1 MLKLNRTTAAL
12 TACLAAC
19 LTATTAAAQEWPKAK
34 PITFT
39 VAFAAGS
46 STDIVART
54 VGQKVSESLGQS
66 VVIDNKPGAGG
77 TIGAQLVKRAPA
89 DGYNILVISVS
100 YAVNPSLYANAGYD
114 PLLDFMPVA
123 LGPSTPNIFTVHP
136 SVPVNNVKELIAY
149 AKKEKLS
156 YASSGIGT
164 TTHLS
169 MERMKVA
176 SGVDITHVPYQPAA
190 AIGAVVAGHT
200 QVSSTSMP
208 PAVAQ
213 IKSGKLRALA
223 VTSAQRSP
231 ALPDVP
237 TMSESGFSDFDDL
250 TWFAFFAPAGTPPA
264 VVARL
269 NAEINKAMEAPDV
282 AAKFAEQGLSSRRN
296 TVAEFTAYL
305 KSEIPKWAKAV
316 KDSGA
321 TAN

>member
-19 LTATTAAAQEWPKAK
+19 LTVTPAAAQEWPKAK

-136 SVPVNNVKELIAY
+136 SVPVNNVKELISY

-213 IKSGKLRALA
+213 VKSGKLRALA

-237 TMSESGFSDFDDL
+237 TMNESGFSDFDDL

-305 KSEIPKWAKAV
+305 KAEIPKWAKAV

>member
-1 MLKLNRTTAAL
+1 MFRTTVFAAAL
-12 TACLAAC
+12 AAG
-19 LTATTAAAQEWPKAK
+19 AAAAPATAQDWPKAR

-39 VAFAAGS
+39 VAFGPGS
-46 STDIVART
+46 STDIIARS
-54 VGQKVSESLGQS
+54 VGQKLSESLGQS
-66 VVIDNKPGAGG
+66 VVIENKPGAGG
-77 TIGAQLVKRAPA
+77 TIGAQLVKRAAP

-100 YAVNPSLYANAGYD
+100 YAVNPSLYPNAGYD
-114 PLLDFMPVA
+114 PLLDFVPIV

-136 SVPVNNVKELIAY
+136 SLPVNNVKELIAY
-149 AKKEKLS
+149 ARQEKLS

-169 MERMKVA
+169 MERMKIA
-176 SGVDITHVPYQPAA
+176 GGVDITHVPYQPAQ

-208 PAVAQ
+208 PAVPQVKA
-213 IKSGKLRALA
+213 GKLRALA

-237 TMSESGFSDFDDL
+237 TMNESGFSDFDDL

-264 VVARL
+264 IVEQL

-282 AAKFAEQGLSSRRN
+282 VAKFAEQGLSSRRN
-296 TVAEFTAYL
+296 SPAEFNAYL
-305 KSEIPKWAKAV
+305 RAEIPKWAKAV

-321 TAN
+321 TAK